1 MFGSIL
7 VLPGTIMVLDTAG
20 APLIRRVDHT
30 IVRFMAAV
38 RFSYSRE
45 FLFAFCCASHVT
57 LVLVRCSCGRYPPHK
72 QEIGNKDTHSPRS
85 LVSKHL
91 DRVRSDEELEGCV
104 DCAPN
109 SDYIYDKK

>member
-1 MFGSIL
+1 MFGSIF
-7 VLPGTIMVLDTAG
+7 VLSGIIMLLDTAG
-20 APLIRRVDHT
+20 APLIRCADHT
-30 IVRFMAAV
+30 IARFLCGGTILV
-38 RFSYSRE
+38 LPKISI
-45 FLFAFCCASHVT
+45 CCASHVT

-72 QEIGNKDTHSPRS
+72 QETGNKHTHSPRS